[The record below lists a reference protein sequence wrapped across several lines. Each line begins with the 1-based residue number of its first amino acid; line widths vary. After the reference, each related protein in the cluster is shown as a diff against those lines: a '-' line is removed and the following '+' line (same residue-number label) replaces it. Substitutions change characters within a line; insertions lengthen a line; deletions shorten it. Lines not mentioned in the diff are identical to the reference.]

1 MSVRKCP
8 VAPALGAST
17 GRSLA
22 PLLRWPARPRVR
34 RGGLGGPAPPTPR
47 RGYASAPV
55 SDLPALVAGFAD
67 AAAAYE
73 RGRPE
78 YPPAIVERLVAELGV
93 RSPSARVLD
102 LGAGTG
108 KLARGLVAAGADVV
122 AV

>member
-22 PLLRWPARPRVR
+22 PLLRWPARSPVR
-34 RGGLGGPAPPTPR
+34 RGGRRGGAPPPPPPRGAAPAPAPPPR

-55 SDLPALVAGFAD
+55 SDLHALVAGFAD

-78 YPPAIVERLVAELGV
+78 YPPAIVERLVAE
-93 RSPSARVLD
+93 
-102 LGAGTG
+102 
-108 KLARGLVAAGADVV
+108 
-122 AV
+122 